1 MVGQDAILGTDFM
14 VSAGIRLNLADGT
27 LCLPDEVWVQ
37 ISGRRVVHDNLVSD
51 VESKKSARIIA
62 GVCVEIP
69 LKKLT
74 L

>member
-27 LCLPDEVWVQ
+27 LCLPVEVWVQ

-51 VESKKSARIIA
+51 VKSKKSARIIA
-62 GVCVEIP
+62 GVCGD
-69 LKKLT
+69 T
-74 L
+74 S